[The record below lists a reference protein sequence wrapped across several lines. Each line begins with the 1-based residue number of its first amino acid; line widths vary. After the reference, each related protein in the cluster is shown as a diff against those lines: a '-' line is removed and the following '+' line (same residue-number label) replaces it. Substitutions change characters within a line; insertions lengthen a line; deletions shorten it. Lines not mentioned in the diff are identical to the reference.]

1 MKIYKPA
8 SAVSTA
14 TCICYSQTLG
24 TTPRTKSDL
33 CRSGMEKTLPP
44 GPVQKKSCERALEEE
59 DRIPKITGAFWNR
72 WPHLKA
78 NCLPKP
84 FRKLPIMEIKIKRE
98 NQTATRTR
106 WKNTPPSSL
115 RNVLGV
121 AAAAGSLTC
130 INELSKVASQQGSSG
145 TRAGELGPGQA
156 SPFLPSSSGPSTKL

>member
-1 MKIYKPA
+1 
-8 SAVSTA
+8 
-14 TCICYSQTLG
+14 
-24 TTPRTKSDL
+24 
-33 CRSGMEKTLPP
+33 MEKTLPP

-59 DRIPKITGAFWNR
+59 DRIPKIAGAFWNR
-72 WPHLKA
+72 WPHFKA

-84 FRKLPIMEIKIKRE
+84 FRKLPIMEIKIKQE

-121 AAAAGSLTC
+121 AAVAGSLTC

-145 TRAGELGPGQA
+145 TRAGARL
-156 SPFLPSSSGPSTKL
+156 LPSSLPPVVQVPNCELVSY